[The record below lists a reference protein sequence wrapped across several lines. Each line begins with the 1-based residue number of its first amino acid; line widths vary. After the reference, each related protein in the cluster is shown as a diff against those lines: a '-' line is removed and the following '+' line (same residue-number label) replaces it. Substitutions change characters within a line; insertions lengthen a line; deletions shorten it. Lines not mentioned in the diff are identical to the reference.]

1 MNEKNAPLWTP
12 SPAYVESCP
21 MSVFAQKA
29 ENLSGKKFNSYSDL
43 HKWSVDSMTDFWDL
57 FWDDASIIGEKGEW
71 TIIDSDKMPGAQ
83 FFPDAQLN
91 FAENLLRKN
100 TEEPAIIFRRED
112 GLSETIS
119 WKELNNLVSR
129 IQQAMVAHGISVGDR
144 IAAMVPNSPHTI
156 AAMLAA
162 ASLGAIWSSCSPD
175 FGEKSVVDRFGQIQP
190 TLFFACDGYLYN
202 GKDIDLTERLVNIVP
217 QLGVEKTIIF
227 PFMERS
233 ERVASALPNG
243 ISFETFIESFDP
255 REVTF
260 KRLPFAHPLYILFS
274 SGTTGAPKCI
284 VHSAGGTLLQHLKEH
299 RLHCGTQSGDRVF
312 YFTTCGW
319 MMWNWL
325 VSALGCGATVA
336 LYDGSPFYPDAN
348 VLFNYAEEEKF
359 TVFGTSAKY
368 IDSVRNADLSP
379 INTHNLSSVRM
390 IASTGS
396 PLLPENFSYIYS
408 NVKADIQLASI
419 SGGTDIVACFV
430 GGVPWK
436 PVFPGEIQGAMLAM
450 DVKVLND
457 QGEPVVGE
465 KGELVCASPFPSM
478 PIGFWNDT
486 SGEKYHSAYFDRFDN
501 LWCQGDFVEK
511 TEQDGFIIHGR
522 SDATLNPGGVRIGTA
537 EIYNQVEQLAE
548 VEEGL
553 CVGQEW
559 DNDTRIILFVRLAV
573 GITLDDDLIIKIRK
587 KIRSGTSP
595 RHVPAVVIAV
605 PDLPRTKS
613 GKISELSV
621 REIIHGRSVKN
632 DGALANPESLNL
644 FKNIASLMK

>member
-1 MNEKNAPLWTP
+1 MNGKNDPLWTP
-12 SPAYVESCP
+12 SQARIDSSP
-21 MSVFAQKA
+21 MSAFARKA
-29 ENLSGKKFNSYSDL
+29 ENLSGEKFNSYSDL
-43 HKWSVDSMTDFWDL
+43 HEWSVDSMTDFWDL

-83 FFPDAQLN
+83 FFPDSQLN

-112 GLSETIS
+112 GLSETFS
-119 WKELNNLVSR
+119 WRELNNLVSR
-129 IQQAMVAHGISVGDR
+129 IQQAMVAHGVSVGDR
-144 IAAMVPNSPHTI
+144 IAAMIPNSPHAI

-162 ASLGAIWSSCSPD
+162 TSLGAIWSSCSPD

-190 TLFFACDGYLYN
+190 TLFFACDGYQYN
-202 GKDIDLTERLVNIVP
+202 GKDIDLTKRLASIVP

-233 ERVASALPNG
+233 ERVASTLSDG
-243 ISFETFIESFDP
+243 ISFEAFIDPFDP

-325 VSALGCGATVA
+325 VSALGCGATVV
-336 LYDGSPFYPDAN
+336 LYDGSPFYPDGN

-368 IDSVRNADLSP
+368 IDSIRNAGLTP
-379 INTHNLSSVRM
+379 IKTHDLSSVRM

-408 NVKADIQLASI
+408 DVNTDVQLASI
-419 SGGTDIVACFV
+419 SGGTDIVGCFV

-436 PVFPGEIQGAMLAM
+436 PVYSGEIQGAMLAM

-486 SGEKYHSAYFDRFDN
+486 DGEKYHSAYFDRFDN
-501 LWCQGDFVEK
+501 CWCQGDFVEQ
-511 TEQDGFIIHGR
+511 TRHDGFVIYGR

-537 EIYNQVEQLAE
+537 EIYNQVEQLPE
-548 VEEGL
+548 IEEGL
-553 CVGQEW
+553 CVGQKW
-559 DNDTRIILFVRLAV
+559 DNDTRIVLFVRLAA
-573 GITLDDDLIIKIRK
+573 GIILDDDLIVKIRK
-587 KIRSGTSP
+587 KIRSGASP
-595 RHVPAVVIAV
+595 RHVPAVILAV

-632 DGALANPESLNL
+632 DGALANPESLDL
-644 FKNIASLMK
+644 FKNISGLMK